1 MTKKQKKR
9 LVRIIAGLLLFIGV
23 FIVERAFSP
32 APLIV
37 ILLYLVPYFVSGY
50 DVLAGCIK
58 NILRGKVFDEEFL
71 MTVATVGAIA
81 VGEYPESVFVM
92 LFYQAGELFQN
103 IAVGKSRKSISEL
116 MELFPEEATVI
127 RDGKEETVFPEEI
140 SAGEIL
146 LVRAGEKI
154 PVDSVIIEGDS
165 ALDMKALTGESAPV
179 DVYEGISVKAGSI
192 NLTGILKL
200 RAEKEQSESTA
211 AKILELVEN
220 STLNKAKSEK
230 FLTRFSRIYTPCVV
244 ILAFFIALIPSLIT
258 GDWRDW
264 VYRALIFLVVSCPC
278 ALVISVPLSF
288 FGGIGCASKHGILVK
303 GAAFLETLGKADVFV
318 FDKTGTLTTG
328 EFTVN
333 GVFPEKGF
341 SQAELLE
348 AAASAEYHSS
358 HPLARGIKNSAES
371 LTVPESVKEFSGL
384 GLEAVINGKK
394 VLAGNK
400 RFLTINEIDAIPDEE
415 DSTCVYVACDNK
427 YMGKI
432 SLCDTPKAGAEK
444 TVSLLKNEGVSK
456 IVMLTGDS
464 EKAARLVADKLGIK
478 EYKAGLLPSDKA
490 EEVKKL
496 LKNKKKNRSVI
507 FVGDG
512 INDAPVLALSDVGI
526 AMGGVGSD
534 AAIEAADIV
543 IMDDSPEKCALGIK
557 IAERTLKIVKQN
569 MVFALT
575 VKFLVLILASV
586 GLTSMWLGVIADV
599 GVAVIA
605 ILNSV
610 RTSQNL
616 SEG

>member
-1 MTKKQKKR
+1 MTKKQKK
-9 LVRIIAGLLLFIGV
+9 LLIRIISGFLLFVGV
-23 FIVERAFSP
+23 FFVERLLSP
-32 APLIV
+32 EPLILL
-37 ILLYLVPYFVSGY
+37 LLYLIPYFVAGY
-50 DVLAGCIK
+50 DVLAGCVK
-58 NILRGKVFDEEFL
+58 NIIHGRVFDEEFL

-103 IAVGKSRKSISEL
+103 IAVGKSRRSISEL

-127 RDGKEETVFPEEI
+127 RNGREETVFPEEI
-140 SAGEIL
+140 SVGETL

-154 PVDSVIIEGDS
+154 PVDCVVTQGEST
-165 ALDMKALTGESAPV
+165 LDMKALTGESAPV

-192 NLTGILKL
+192 NLTGVLTL
-200 RAEKEQSESTA
+200 QAEREQCDSTA

-220 STLNKAKSEK
+220 STLNKAKSER
-230 FLTRFSRIYTPCVV
+230 FLTKFSRVYTPAVV
-244 ILAFFIALIPSLIT
+244 ILAFLIALVPSLIT
-258 GDWRDW
+258 GDWKDW

-333 GVFPEKGF
+333 GIFPENGF
-341 SQAELLE
+341 TADELLQY
-348 AAASAEYHSS
+348 AASAEYHSS
-358 HPLARGIKNSAES
+358 HPLARGIKGSAEKI
-371 LTVPESVKEFSGL
+371 TPPESVKEMSGM
-384 GLEAVINGKK
+384 GLEAVINGRKIL
-394 VLAGNK
+394 VGNK
-400 RFLTINEIDAIPDEE
+400 RFLVQNNIELNTDEE
-415 DSTCVYVACDNK
+415 ESTCVYLSADGK
-427 YMGKI
+427 FMGRI
-432 SLCDTPKAGAEK
+432 SLCDTPKDTALKA
-444 TVSLLKNEGVSK
+444 VSLLKKEGISK
-456 IVMLTGDS
+456 IVMLTGDG
-464 EKAARLVADKLGIK
+464 ERAARPVADKLGIS
-478 EYKAGLLPSDKA
+478 EYKSGLLPADKA

-496 LKNKKKNRSVI
+496 LDGKKKNRSVV

-543 IMDDSPEKCALGIK
+543 IMDDKPEKCALGIK
-557 IAERTLKIVKQN
+557 IAKKTQKIVKQN
-569 MVFALT
+569 VVFALG
-575 VKFLVLILASV
+575 VKFLVLILASL

-610 RTSQNL
+610 RTT
-616 SEG
+616 EGF

>member
-1 MTKKQKKR
+1 MTKKQKK
-9 LVRIIAGLLLFIGV
+9 LLIRIIAGFLLFLGV
-23 FIVERAFSP
+23 FAVENIFSP
-32 APLIV
+32 QPLVV
-37 ILLYLVPYFVSGY
+37 IFLYLIPYFISGY

-58 NILRGKVFDEEFL
+58 NIGHGKIFDEEFL

-103 IAVGKSRKSISEL
+103 IAVGKSRKSISDL
-116 MELFPEEATVI
+116 MELFPEEATVL

-140 SAGEIL
+140 AVGDII

-154 PVDSVIIEGDS
+154 PVDCVIVEGDS
-165 ALDMKALTGESAPV
+165 SLDMKALTGESAPA
-179 DVYEGISVKAGSI
+179 DVHKGVSVKAGSI
-192 NLTGILKL
+192 NLTGVLTL
-200 RAEKEQSESTA
+200 RAEKEQADSTA

-230 FLTRFSRIYTPCVV
+230 FLTKFSRVYTPAVV
-244 ILAFFIALIPSLIT
+244 ILAALVALVPSVIT
-258 GDWRDW
+258 GDWKDW

-288 FGGIGCASKHGILVK
+288 FSGIGYASKQGILVK

-328 EFTVN
+328 QFRVN
-333 GVFPEKGF
+333 GVYPEKDF
-341 SQAELLE
+341 SENELLE
-348 AAASAEYHSS
+348 AAASAEYYST
-358 HPLARGIKNSAES
+358 HPLGTGIKSSVKNI
-371 LTVPESVKEFSGL
+371 TVPESVKEFSGL
-384 GLEAVINGKK
+384 GLEAAVNGKK
-394 VLAGNK
+394 ILAGNK
-400 RFLTINEIDAIPDEE
+400 RFLLVNNISGIPLEDEA
-415 DSTCVYVACDNK
+415 TCVYVACENSF
-427 YMGKI
+427 MGRI
-432 SLCDTPKAGAEK
+432 SLCDTPKKDAARA
-444 TVSLLKNEGVSK
+444 VDLLKKEGISE

-464 EKAARLVADKLGIK
+464 EKAAGLVADELAIS

-490 EEVKKL
+490 QEVKRL
-496 LKNKKKNRSVI
+496 LGAKKKNRSVV

-543 IMDDSPEKCALGIK
+543 IMDDSPEKCARGIK
-557 IAERTLKIVKQN
+557 IARRTLKIVKQN
-569 MVFALT
+569 VIFALA
-575 VKFLVLILASV
+575 VKFAVLMLASV

-605 ILNSV
+605 ILNSM
-610 RTSQNL
+610 RAAKSK
-616 SEG
+616 EFD